1 MNKNYII
8 SSSIILLG
16 IFFAFALLS
25 FELKRFQTL
34 PLIGT
39 YVFLFLLIWIW
50 VKKYSSIGNIFF
62 LGIICRLI
70 FWNYIPNLS
79 QDFYRFIW
87 DGSIQLFGI
96 NPYYYTPNQIIDL
109 IGFPN
114 SQLLFEKMGNL
125 SRNNFSNYPPISQ
138 YLFALAANFNSENIF
153 TPILCIRSVY
163 LISDIIIFFVI
174 KSLLEKLIL
183 PKEYLA
189 WYFLNPL
196 VIIEGYGNLH
206 GECLMMC
213 FTVISWLYCV
223 KRQPILGGIFMAFA
237 IGTKLL
243 PLILVPFFFQYL
255 GLKNFIVYG
264 VFILIFGGII
274 FLPFWDENFF
284 PNYLQTI
291 QLWFS
296 TFEFNGSIYNII
308 RAIGYKLKGYNIIKD
323 IGKITPYV
331 ISVFVFVFS
340 FIKSNREPKDI
351 FKNMLFILSIYFF
364 VSTTVHPWYII
375 NLIILGILS
384 GYLYPILWSM
394 TVFWSYSAYG
404 VEIVEEKLY
413 WQIGAYFLVYICV
426 FYELF
431 RERLGHHLQK
441 TNFLRT

>member
-1 MNKNYII
+1 
-8 SSSIILLG
+8 
-16 IFFAFALLS
+16 
-25 FELKRFQTL
+25 
-34 PLIGT
+34 
-39 YVFLFLLIWIW
+39 
-50 VKKYSSIGNIFF
+50 
-62 LGIICRLI
+62 
-70 FWNYIPNLS
+70 
-79 QDFYRFIW
+79 
-87 DGSIQLFGI
+87 
-96 NPYYYTPNQIIDL
+96 
-109 IGFPN
+109 
-114 SQLLFEKMGNL
+114 
-125 SRNNFSNYPPISQ
+125 
-138 YLFALAANFNSENIF
+138 
-153 TPILCIRSVY
+153 
-163 LISDIIIFFVI
+163 
-174 KSLLEKLIL
+174 
-183 PKEYLA
+183 
-189 WYFLNPL
+189 
-196 VIIEGYGNLH
+196 
-206 GECLMMC
+206 
-213 FTVISWLYCV
+213 
-223 KRQPILGGIFMAFA
+223 MAFA

>member
-8 SSSIILLG
+8 SSSIILLA
-16 IFFAFALLS
+16 IFFGFSLLS

-39 YVFLFLLIWIW
+39 YVFLFLLLWIW

-62 LGIICRLI
+62 IGIICRLI

-96 NPYYYTPNQIIDL
+96 NPYHYTPNQIIDL
-109 IGFPN
+109 VGFPN
-114 SQLLFEKMGNL
+114 SKLLFEKMGYL

-153 TPILCIRSVY
+153 MPILCIRSVY
-163 LISDIIIFFVI
+163 LISEMIIFFII
-174 KSLLEKLIL
+174 KSLLEKFMLS
-183 PKEYLA
+183 KEYLA

-213 FTVISWLYCV
+213 FTVISWLYCI
-223 KRQPILGGIFMAFA
+223 KQQPILGGIFMAFA

-255 GLKNFIVYG
+255 GLKNFIIYG
-264 VFILIFGGII
+264 VFILIFTGVI
-274 FLPFWDENFF
+274 FLPYWDEDFF
-284 PNYLQTI
+284 QNYLQTI

-308 RAIGYKLKGYNIIKD
+308 RAIGYKFKGYNIIKD
-323 IGKITPYV
+323 LGKITPYV
-331 ISVFVFVFS
+331 ISVFVFIFA
-340 FIKSNREPKDI
+340 FIRSNREPKDI

-375 NLIILGILS
+375 NIIILGILN
-384 GYLYPILWSM
+384 GYLYPVLWSM

-413 WQIGAYFLVYICV
+413 WQIGAYFLVYLCV